1 MRGVTTRSI
10 SIAAVENGE
19 NAVSYNFVFS
29 GESYARVVDGRLSC
43 HLLCQVWRVEGDSRE
58 SFEDI
63 DPTMPHDR
71 DWTVVVEVGTKS
83 SSSIGTLEI
92 DHDSVD
98 YSLTDEDY
106 AEVGRPTML
115 NVGLRA
121 DSRWYA
127 QAQFPV
133 TVNGAD
139 GQDVVRCDFEDEQWM
154 VPCDS
159 DGKVTGSF
167 PAWSTTGHL
176 FLGTEELPLDD
187 SKCAV
192 VQGRENAL
200 TCTLVVNGKKATV
213 AVTGFGANSSEVNTL
228 TVTLADGAGHEA
240 SQVLKVVKTTLPTVY
255 QLRPASSVIK
265 ADNDGGREPADFL
278 SVGAVRI
285 SGGVVSDVDFTGRT
299 AGTTVPVKAQWRKN
313 GTGSWTDCGEKQSG
327 QGQIQRYTYGV
338 NLDGTE
344 TEVALRLVSNDAN
357 LFVYDEETIPLV
369 SDGKKGDDAVGYEI
383 VLDEDSVAEIDA
395 DDITTAVVSGYLYKV
410 EGGNRTS
417 FVPTGGIKLQMY
429 DLEEEDNW
437 DDMQVDGNGHFFND
451 GWTAMQDSDYVHKDA
466 LRLRLIDGSG
476 TLLATAQLPFNK
488 VGPAGPRGYDG
499 LIIRTT
505 EWEQGKE
512 YRNDT
517 NTTNTED
524 GRRYLDI
531 VTLSSFDDAQSAD
544 FMSAASY
551 VCKSTHTSTERSP
564 KKPDPNSQYW
574 EIISET
580 GPIKTPLIWAARA
593 LLSFLQV
600 HQVTITNLEGDVI
613 GAIGSDS
620 QFPIKFGTNITD
632 PTKINFSVSAAGKMY
647 CVGADIHGNVT
658 IQGDDG
664 LVVLDSDGNE
674 RVRISSDTVGTPPTD
689 THYNLSAN
697 GNHYDGGDEPGDL
710 TISTQLSDG
719 ANTYFTLQEGQKLE
733 GALTLVTL
741 SKANVVASI
750 LSTGTVP
757 EMEVTVSL
765 YKSDKGLVKSCTF
778 SKALAKGDEF
788 SQYVLCEDIGQTA
801 VGRFVARESG
811 SDYYITVMVELTGLT
826 NKNFNCY
833 GSVGLYVFSF
843 SLALDTVSE
852 KKTTIAPDGMC
863 VNMGTNRHI
872 LMNGSGILLRWGGV
886 GLRLADDGLSRLTGN
901 GMASAFGQ
909 SREVTASTLLTSDDK
924 WVWVAINN
932 TLTLTLPSTS
942 YEGHEIVVR
951 KTVSGSS
958 VYTIK
963 GAVVESNQ
971 TSISNERNIN
981 DHKTRRYTYHGGK
994 WYEEISQ

>member
-1 MRGVTTRSI
+1 MRGATTRSI

-19 NAVSYNFVFS
+19 NAVHY
-29 GESYARVVDGRLSC
+29 EILLDETTYAHVDGEGKLNFRIAGSVWKIDGDARTAFPVDDDSLQMPDWQGGWEGLSEYEGNTFVDELSDYMEDAKWADFGSPRTIGLRL
-43 HLLCQVWRVEGDSRE
+43 VVGGD
-58 SFEDI
+58 
-63 DPTMPHDR
+63 
-71 DWTVVVEVGTKS
+71 VVATASVPV
-83 SSSIGTLEI
+83 
-92 DHDSVD
+92 SVD
-98 YSLTDEDY
+98 
-106 AEVGRPTML
+106 GL
-115 NVGLRA
+115 NGK
-121 DSRWYA
+121 
-127 QAQFPV
+127 
-133 TVNGAD
+133 
-139 GQDVVRCDFEDEQWM
+139 DVVRCDFEDEQWM
-154 VPCDS
+154 VPCDGE
-159 DGKVTGSF
+159 GKAVGTF

-176 FLGTEELPLDD
+176 YVGTEAQALDA
-187 SKCAV
+187 S
-192 VQGRENAL
+192 R
-200 TCTLVVNGKKATV
+200 CTLAQGVEGSLVAQLTVSGTAASV
-213 AVTGFGANSSEVNTL
+213 AVTGFGAGSSEVNTL

-265 ADNDGGREPADFL
+265 ADKDGGREPADFL

-285 SGGVVSDVDFTGRT
+285 SGGVVSDVDFTGQT
-299 AGTTVPVKAQWRKN
+299 AGTTIPVKAQWRKN
-313 GTGSWTDCGEKQSG
+313 GTGGWTDCGGRLDS
-327 QGQIQRYTYGV
+327 QGRIQRYTYGV

-357 LFVYDEETIPLV
+357 VFVYDEETIPLV

-395 DDITTAVVSGYLYKV
+395 YGITTAVVSGYLYKV
-410 EGGNRTS
+410 EGENRTS
-417 FVPTGGIKLQMY
+417 FVPIGGIKLQMY

-437 DDMQVDGNGHFFND
+437 DDLSVDNDGYFFSD
-451 GWTAMQDSDYVHKDA
+451 GWTAMHESDYVHNDA

-505 EWEQGKE
+505 EWELGKE

-517 NTTNTED
+517 NTTNTDD

-551 VCKSTHTSTERSP
+551 VCKSTHESTERSP
-564 KKPDPNSQYW
+564 KKPAPNSAYW
-574 EIISET
+574 ELMSET

-632 PTKINFSVSAAGKMY
+632 PTKINFSVSAKGKMY

-664 LVVLDSDGNE
+664 IVVLDSDGNE

-689 THYNLSAN
+689 THYDLSAN
-697 GNHYDGGDEPGDL
+697 GNLSDGGDEPENL
-710 TISTQLSDG
+710 TIETQLSDG

-741 SKANVVASI
+741 RKDGVVASI

-765 YKSDKGLVKSCTF
+765 YKSDKGLLKTCTF
-778 SKALAKGDEF
+778 SKALAKGDVF
-788 SQYVLCEDIGQTA
+788 SQYVLCEDIGQTGI
-801 VGRFVARESG
+801 GRYVARESG
-811 SDYYITVMVELTGLT
+811 NDYYIRVRMSLTGLT
-826 NKNFNCY
+826 SKNFNCY
-833 GSVGLYVFSF
+833 GSVGLYEHTF
-843 SLALDTVSE
+843 SLALNTVSE

-872 LMNGSGILLRWGGV
+872 LMNGNGILLRWGGV
-886 GLRLADDGLSRLTGN
+886 GLRLADDGLSRLTGS

-909 SREVTASTLLTSDDK
+909 SREVTASTLLKSDDK

-932 TLTLTLPSTS
+932 SLTLTLPSTS
-942 YEGHEIVVR
+942 YEGHEIIVR

-981 DHKTRRYTYHGGK
+981 DHKTRRYTYHDGK